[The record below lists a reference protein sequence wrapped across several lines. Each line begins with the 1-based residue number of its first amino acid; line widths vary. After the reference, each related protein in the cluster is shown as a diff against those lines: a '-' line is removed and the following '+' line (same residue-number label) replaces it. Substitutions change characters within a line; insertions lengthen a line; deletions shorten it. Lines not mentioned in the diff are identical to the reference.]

1 MLEINSLAFPKGG
14 NKMKEFYTVDESA
27 DYLGITRQDVLDYIY
42 YLRLSHIDVNDHFL
56 ISKETLD
63 EKKRVLKAINQ
74 RSAYGIAPKT
84 YARFVKLGYIKEDD
98 TPNYDGPNFRKYS
111 QSELS
116 NIFGISSNCV
126 RSYIGRYNW
135 NSNRNQCEQ
144 IFEIREGISNYISEN
159 DMRKLLCAHP
169 DKLVNNKLCQ
179 LIMYHPAKDDEIAAL
194 REKIIEENGGKYK
207 IH

>member
-1 MLEINSLAFPKGG
+1 MLEINSLALPKGG

-42 YLRLSHIDVNDHFL
+42 YLRLSHIDVNGHFL

-111 QSELS
+111 RSELS

-135 NSNRNQCEQ
+135 NSNRNQER

-169 DKLVNNKLCQ
+169 DKLINNKLCQ
-179 LIMYHPAKDDEIAAL
+179 LIMYHPEKDDEIAAL
-194 REKIIEENGGKYK
+194 REKIREENGGKYK

>member
-1 MLEINSLAFPKGG
+1 
-14 NKMKEFYTVDESA
+14 MKEFYTVDESA